1 MSVFIYHDKC
11 FVVFFCP
18 VTAMNPSLWQSP
30 SSDGFVVLVSAD
42 YSYPVSFR
50 EKSKCAE
57 RAFQNPVTQNMSPR
71 LYHSLLVRP
80 IFFLSKTAAALPQ
93 SEEQW

>member
-1 MSVFIYHDKC
+1 MTNVLSWCVC
-11 FVVFFCP
+11 T

-30 SSDGFVVLVSAD
+30 SSDAGFVVLVSPD
-42 YSYPVSFR
+42 YSYPVYFR

-57 RAFQNPVTQNMSPR
+57 QAFQNPVTQNMSPR
-71 LYHSLLVRP
+71 LYRSLLVRLV
-80 IFFLSKTAAALPQ
+80 FFLSKTTAALPQ